1 MSPELGGPR
10 DWDKELANIDKL
22 IAATPAAKASPAGGA
37 PPPPAA
43 RSGGGGSSS
52 LPVAGRDRIAT
63 WFRVGLGALLG
74 LAMTQWPYFHACGT
88 ALFLYLGA
96 AGVVGLAGL
105 WGAVTAWRR
114 RMGLAHVVALL
125 VSLWGGVLVAAAVLP
140 RVGYAKRAA
149 LWWCP

>member
-52 LPVAGRDRIAT
+52 LPVAG
-63 WFRVGLGALLG
+63 
-74 LAMTQWPYFHACGT
+74 
-88 ALFLYLGA
+88 
-96 AGVVGLAGL
+96 
-105 WGAVTAWRR
+105 
-114 RMGLAHVVALL
+114 
-125 VSLWGGVLVAAAVLP
+125 
-140 RVGYAKRAA
+140 
-149 LWWCP
+149 